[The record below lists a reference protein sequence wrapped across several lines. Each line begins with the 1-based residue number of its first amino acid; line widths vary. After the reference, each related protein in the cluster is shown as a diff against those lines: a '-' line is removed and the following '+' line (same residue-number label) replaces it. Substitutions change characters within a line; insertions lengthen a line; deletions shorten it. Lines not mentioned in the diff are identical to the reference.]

1 VEVRRLRAGAET
13 RRPEVAEV
21 DHRSV
26 AAEALAAVLCHDLAG
41 AEEHSG
47 RVAAEALELEP

>member
-1 VEVRRLRAGAET
+1 VRRLRAGAET
-13 RRPEVAEV
+13 RRSEVVEV